1 MDRDVGAK
9 KSGKKTGNDRKDQV
23 VKKLDTFNSTA
34 QRKIVKSLLLKN
46 SKLQLLTIKSFL
58 I

>member
-34 QRKIVKSLLLKN
+34 QRKIVKSLVLKLAN
-46 SKLQLLTIKSFL
+46 YNF
-58 I
+58 